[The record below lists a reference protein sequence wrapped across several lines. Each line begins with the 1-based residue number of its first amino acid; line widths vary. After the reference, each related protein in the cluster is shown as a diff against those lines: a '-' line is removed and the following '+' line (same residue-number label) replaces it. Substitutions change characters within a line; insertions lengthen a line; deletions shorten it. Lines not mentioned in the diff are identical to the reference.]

1 MKLKCQAFPMGAFFC
16 RAEDGR
22 LFYGKRDPE
31 THEILSFD
39 EMNPSHKEKKPAQEP
54 KDSRQNS

>member
-1 MKLKCQAFPMGAFFC
+1 MGAFFC

-54 KDSRQNS
+54 KDSR